1 MITCRTFFIYTC
13 NANKSPDIT
22 IMVKKISRKIPV
34 PHFLRHKKHNKKPGQ
49 APGTLNFTGEKRLEN
64 VQINLCDYDVEQL
77 GEYDISEIEES
88 KPYLESPSKTWVNVL
103 GLHDVDKLKHIW
115 NYFGLHPLI
124 QEDILNTSQRAK
136 IEEYPD
142 QVFFVLRMMNLMEDT
157 GELNVEQVSIVLY
170 EDSVVSFQEDD
181 FPIFEPVLHRLRN
194 NAPRLRKEGPD
205 YLAYALLDT
214 VVDHYFKVME
224 KFGDEIEALEDHILS
239 DSADHIPEQIHALRR
254 KVLYFRKAI
263 WPLRDSLNSLLRE
276 ESPLINEENKI
287 YFRDVHD
294 HLVQIIDGIENYRDM
309 ILGMLDMYMSQV
321 SNKMNEVMKVLT
333 IIATIF
339 IPLTFLAGI
348 YGMNFEYM
356 PELSVK
362 WAYPAVWA
370 IMIVTTIG
378 MVFYFRKKKWL

>member
-1 MITCRTFFIYTC
+1 M
-13 NANKSPDIT
+13 
-22 IMVKKISRKIPV
+22 
-34 PHFLRHKKHNKKPGQ
+34 
-49 APGTLNFTGEKRLEN
+49 
-64 VQINLCDYDVEQL
+64 
-77 GEYDISEIEES
+77 
-88 KPYLESPSKTWVNVL
+88 ESPSKTWINVL
-103 GLHDVDKLKHIW
+103 GLHDVEKLKEIW
-115 NYFGLHPLI
+115 DYFGLHPLI
-124 QEDILNTSQRAK
+124 QEDILNTNQRAK

-142 QVFFVLRMMNLMEDT
+142 QVFFVLRMMSIVEET
-157 GELNVEQVSIVLY
+157 GELNVEQVSIVLS
-170 EDSVVSFQEDD
+170 EDSVLSFQEDD

-224 KFGDEIEALEDHILS
+224 RLGDEIEVLEEHILTNV
-239 DSADHIPEQIHALRR
+239 DDDIPEQIHALRR

-263 WPLRDSLNSLLRE
+263 WPLRDSLNNLLRE
-276 ESPLINEENKI
+276 ESPLINEDNKI

-309 ILGMLDMYMSQV
+309 IIGMLDMYMSQV

-362 WAYPAVWA
+362 WAYPAVW
-370 IMIVTTIG
+370 IVMIITTIF
-378 MVFYFRKKKWL
+378 MLIYFRKKKWL

>member
-1 MITCRTFFIYTC
+1 
-13 NANKSPDIT
+13 
-22 IMVKKISRKIPV
+22 MVKKISKRIPV
-34 PHFLRHKKHNKKPGQ
+34 PHFLRHKKHSKEPGQ
-49 APGTLNFTGEKRLEN
+49 APGTLQFTGEKRIEN
-64 VQINLCDYDVEQL
+64 VQLNLLDYDVEQL
-77 GEYDISEIEES
+77 GEYDITEIEES

-103 GLHDVDKLKHIW
+103 GLHDVEKLKHIW
-115 NYFGLHPLI
+115 SYFGLHPLI
-124 QEDILNTSQRAK
+124 QEDILNTNQRAK

-142 QVFFVLRMMNLMEDT
+142 QVFFVLRMMSIMEET

-170 EDSVVSFQEDD
+170 EDSVLSFQEDD
-181 FPIFEPVLHRLRN
+181 YPIFEPVLHRLRN
-194 NAPRLRKEGPD
+194 KAPRLRKEGPD
-205 YLAYALLDT
+205 YLAYALIDT
-214 VVDHYFKVME
+214 IVDHYFKVME
-224 KFGDEIEALEDHILS
+224 KLGDEIEILEDHIIS
-239 DSADHIPEQIHALRR
+239 SADDDIPEQIHALRR
-254 KVLYFRKAI
+254 KVLYLRKAI
-263 WPLRDSLNSLLRE
+263 WPLRDSLNNLLRE

-309 ILGMLDMYMSQV
+309 IIGMLDMYMSQV

-362 WAYPAVWA
+362 WAYPAIWV
-370 IMIVTTIG
+370 IMILTTIG
-378 MVFYFRKKKWL
+378 MLIYFRKKKWL

>member
-1 MITCRTFFIYTC
+1 
-13 NANKSPDIT
+13 
-22 IMVKKISRKIPV
+22 MVKKLSRRIPV
-34 PHFLRHKKHNKKPGQ
+34 PHFLRHRKHSKKPGQ
-49 APGTLNFTGEKRLEN
+49 APGTLHFTGEKRIEN
-64 VQINLCDYDVEQL
+64 VQMNLCDYDVHQL
-77 GEYDISEIEES
+77 GEFDISDIEES
-88 KPYLESPSKTWVNVL
+88 KPYLESPSKTWINVL
-103 GLHDVDKLKHIW
+103 GLHDVEKLKEIW
-115 NYFGLHPLI
+115 GYFGLHPLI
-124 QEDILNTSQRAK
+124 QEDILNTNQRAK

-142 QVFFVLRMMNLMEDT
+142 QVFFVLRMMSILEET
-157 GELNVEQVSIVLY
+157 GELNVEQVSIVLS
-170 EDSVVSFQEDD
+170 EDSVLSFQEDD

-224 KFGDEIEALEDHILS
+224 RLGDEIEVLEEHILTNV
-239 DSADHIPEQIHALRR
+239 DDDIPEQIHALRR

-263 WPLRDSLNSLLRE
+263 WPLRDSLNNLLRE
-276 ESPLINEENKI
+276 ESPLINEDNKI

-309 ILGMLDMYMSQV
+309 IIGMLDMYMSQV

-362 WAYPAVWA
+362 WAYPAVWVV
-370 IMIVTTIG
+370 MIITTIF
-378 MVFYFRKKKWL
+378 MLIYFRKKKWL

>member
-1 MITCRTFFIYTC
+1 
-13 NANKSPDIT
+13 
-22 IMVKKISRKIPV
+22 MVKKISRKIPL
-34 PHFLRHKKHNKKPGQ
+34 PYFLRHKKHSKKPGQ
-49 APGTLNFTGEKRLEN
+49 APGTLLFTGEKRLEN
-64 VQINLCDYDVEQL
+64 VQLNVCDYDIEQF
-77 GEYDISEIEES
+77 GEYDISFIEES

-103 GLHDVDKLKHIW
+103 GLHDIEKLKEIW
-115 NYFGLHPLI
+115 GYFGLHPLI
-124 QEDILNTSQRAK
+124 QEDILNTNQRAK

-142 QVFFVLRMMNLMEDT
+142 QIFFVLRMMSISEET
-157 GELNVEQVSIVLY
+157 GELIVEQVSIVLY
-170 EDSVVSFQEDD
+170 DNSVLSFQEDD

-214 VVDHYFKVME
+214 VVDHYFKVLE
-224 KFGDEIEALEDHILS
+224 RLGDEIEFLEEHILTNV
-239 DSADHIPEQIHALRR
+239 DDDIPEKIHALRR
-254 KVLYFRKAI
+254 KVLFFRKAI
-263 WPLRDSLNSLLRE
+263 WPLRDSLNNLIRE

-287 YFRDVHD
+287 YFRDVYD
-294 HLVQIIDGIENYRDM
+294 HLVQIIDGIESYRDM
-309 ILGMLDMYMSQV
+309 IIGMLDMYMSQV

-370 IMIVTTIG
+370 VMIFTTIF
-378 MVFYFRKKKWL
+378 MLTYFRKKEWL